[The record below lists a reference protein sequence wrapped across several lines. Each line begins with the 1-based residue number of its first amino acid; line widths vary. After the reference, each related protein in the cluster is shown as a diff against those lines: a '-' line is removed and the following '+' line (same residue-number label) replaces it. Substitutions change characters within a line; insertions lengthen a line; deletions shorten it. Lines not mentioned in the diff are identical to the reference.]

1 MDEYNDIAVS
11 EVPIIATLRIE
22 ANLGSGEIITPDLGA
37 TLLSSQQGESTVLED
52 GVALYDKML
61 LRVGRARNNDLI
73 LDIANVSRFHAVFTT
88 SHNGIVLSDLSSKN
102 GTFVN
107 GKRISTPVG
116 LMNGDAIDIGPARI
130 RVKLNFGDP
139 LETETRLQATQVD
152 HMEQGIVTVF
162 VADIRNY
169 TTLSEALPAVEIAE
183 MLNIWFDS
191 ATEIIQHYG
200 GEVDKYIGDC
210 VMAIWHSTD
219 EEEAAE
225 RACNAVKAALE
236 IREATDELSGS
247 SHWAYRDKFPWQC
260 RATLSTGNA
269 LVGAVSGRGVRDF
282 TVLGDAVNVAFRLDK
297 VGSQLGKN
305 FVFNEETA
313 RYIKDEYELEDLGEV
328 EVKGKVEKVG
338 VFTLKS
344 DDAEEETRSSSS
356 P

>member
-1 MDEYNDIAVS
+1 MDEFNSIAVS

-37 TLLSSQQGESTVLED
+37 TLLNNQDGEATVLEE

-73 LDIANVSRFHAVFTT
+73 LDIPNVSRFHTVFTT
-88 SHNGIVLSDLSSKN
+88 SQNGIVLSDLSSKN

-107 GKRISTPVG
+107 GKRIVTPVS
-116 LMNGDAIDIGPARI
+116 LMDGDMIDIGPARI
-130 RVKLNFGDP
+130 RINLNYGDP
-139 LETETRLQATQVD
+139 LESDTRLQATQVD

-169 TTLSEALPAVEIAE
+169 TTLSEALPAVDIAE
-183 MLNIWFDS
+183 MLNIWFDR

-210 VMAIWHSTD
+210 VMAIWHNTD

-225 RACNAVKAALE
+225 MACNAVRAAQE
-236 IREATDELSGS
+236 IREVTDKLSK
-247 SHWAYRDKFPWQC
+247 SHHWVHRDRYPWQC
-260 RATLSTGNA
+260 RVTVSTGNA
-269 LVGAVSGRGVRDF
+269 LIGSVSARGIRDF
-282 TVLGDAVNVAFRLDK
+282 SVLGDAVNVAFRLDK
-297 VGSQLGKN
+297 VGSQLGKD
-305 FVFNEETA
+305 FVFSEETA
-313 RYIKDEYELEDLGEV
+313 KYIKNKYNLEDLGKV

-338 VFTLKS
+338 VFTLKTPNS
-344 DDAEEETRSSSS
+344 DSTGARL
-356 P
+356 